1 MHQFDKDISLVQQ
14 APSCFSTTI
23 ASNWGVNGIANGG
36 YLTAI
41 MANAM
46 IKAGGH
52 HLAPI
57 VTVNFI
63 SRCIPGKAD
72 ISVEKIASSKQFDR
86 FQASLTQDGI
96 ERLRAFGTFSRT
108 GQTNSARRYETGPPE
123 LADLADCVPIPPMP
137 EYTVYNQVD
146 IRLDPGCTG
155 WMTGNTNNSKSE
167 HKGWARFR
175 EERPFDFLSI
185 LLIADTFPPPVISSQ
200 GLVAWVP
207 TLEYS
212 VNTRNLPKGDW
223 LKCIFR
229 TRFINNGLLEEDGEL
244 WDESGELVA
253 ISRQIAQYKP
263 MDNQN

>member
-1 MHQFDKDISLVQQ
+1 MHTFDQDISLTRER
-14 APSCFSTTI
+14 PFCFSATI
-23 ASNWGVNGIANGG
+23 APNWGVNGIANGG

-46 IKAGGH
+46 IQAGGH
-52 HLAPI
+52 KLAPI

-72 ISVEKIASSKQFDR
+72 ILVEKIAGSKQFDR
-86 FQASLTQDGI
+86 FQASLNQEGV
-96 ERLRAFGTFSRT
+96 ERLRVFGTFSKTEATT
-108 GQTNSARRYETGPPE
+108 GGRRYETGPPQ
-123 LADLADCVPIPPMP
+123 LADLADCVPIPPVP
-137 EYTVYNQVD
+137 EYTLYDQLD
-146 IRLDPGCTG
+146 IRLDPECTG
-155 WMTGNTNNSKSE
+155 WMTGNTNNPKSE
-167 HKGWARFR
+167 HKGWARFKA
-175 EERPFDFLSI
+175 ERPLDFLSI

-223 LKCIFR
+223 LRCSFR

-263 MDNQN
+263 IDNSK